1 MNGVLAMWDSPDF
14 LQLPE
19 RDRKPRQRGITHVLD
34 KGMTPAALQALLAQ
48 TGTFV
53 DVLKIGWGIAYVD
66 PTVKERAAL
75 CAGAGVTLCLGGTLL
90 EICEGQGRVEDLRRW
105 AIGVGITAV
114 EVSDGLQALRPGR
127 KRELV
132 RSLSQDFIVY
142 AETGAKDGHAP
153 VVAADW
159 VVEMAADL
167 DAGASWVIAEGRESG
182 SVGLYHDDG
191 SVRADLVEAIA
202 DRLPVDR
209 VIFEAPSKAQQTWFI
224 ERFGAG
230 VNLGNIAHEE
240 ILGLETL
247 RLGLRADTALTA
259 AMVLP

>member
-1 MNGVLAMWDSPDF
+1 MWDGPDF

-19 RDRKPRQRGITHVLD
+19 RDLKPRRRGITHVLD

-48 TGTFV
+48 TGNFV

-90 EICEGQGRVEDLRRW
+90 EICEGQSRVEDLRRW